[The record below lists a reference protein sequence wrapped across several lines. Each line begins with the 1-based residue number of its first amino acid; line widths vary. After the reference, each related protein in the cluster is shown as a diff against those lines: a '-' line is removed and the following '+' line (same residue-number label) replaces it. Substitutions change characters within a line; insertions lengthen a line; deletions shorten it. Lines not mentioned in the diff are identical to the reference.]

1 MRIKF
6 LLLFLILIITIY
18 IFISDEDKKVNLGS
32 NRVKKSRVRKKKSSK
47 KKKLVLYWANWC
59 GVCQKIKPNWNKAK
73 SVLKSKYPNLK
84 IEEINCDNLDLNKS
98 YILVDGVK
106 ESLEGVPT
114 ILIRNGIND
123 IEYEKGD
130 GLKGDRSVDDL
141 IKFCEMNM

>member
-1 MRIKF
+1 M
-6 LLLFLILIITIY
+6 
-18 IFISDEDKKVNLGS
+18 
-32 NRVKKSRVRKKKSSK
+32 
-47 KKKLVLYWANWC
+47 
-59 GVCQKIKPNWNKAK
+59 
-73 SVLKSKYPNLK
+73 KSKYPNLK

-123 IEYEKGD
+123 VEYEKGN

-141 IKFCEMNM
+141 IKFCEKNI